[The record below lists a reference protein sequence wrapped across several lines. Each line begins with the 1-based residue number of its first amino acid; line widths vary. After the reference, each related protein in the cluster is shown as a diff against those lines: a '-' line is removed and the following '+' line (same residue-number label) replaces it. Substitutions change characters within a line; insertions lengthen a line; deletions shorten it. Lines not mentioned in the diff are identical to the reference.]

1 MDYARF
7 APLLE
12 WLAAAGLSGQ
22 RELNLLQGFCERA
35 LAAGLPLG
43 RAVFGVD
50 TLHTVLEGR
59 RRPGPVGVRPARSRT
74 QRGQVAAEP
83 VSPAL

>member
-35 LAAGLPLG
+35 LASGLPLG

-50 TLHTVLEGR
+50 TLHPVLEGR
-59 RRPGPVGVRPARSRT
+59 VFYWERDAGGPIQS
-74 QRGQVAAEP
+74 E
-83 VSPAL
+83 